1 MKGEKMC
8 EGPAR
13 GSVPV
18 FQAEFQQLI
27 GLNLQYCSYIKQQR
41 QRKTSVHIGRFN
53 SSHMLSTDPYG
64 FRKLPTPVGSA

>member
-1 MKGEKMC
+1 MC

-27 GLNLQYCSYIKQQR
+27 GLNLQLVCQVEQQSQR
-41 QRKTSVHIGRFN
+41 QPPVNIRGFN
-53 SSHMLSTDPYG
+53 GTHVLAADPNLLRQLLLS
-64 FRKLPTPVGSA
+64 